1 MTQIA
6 TYNQARSLAH
16 ALAFF
21 GIKVKPETFEMTTS
35 GIYIPRWQG
44 YSRIP
49 HHFDSLTGVAE
60 WYFFF
65 RFEGNVADI
74 NVGEALD
81 FTKTQPAGVQG
92 APKINGFDQEGLKK
106 LVAHLHKHKKQD
118 A

>member
-1 MTQIA
+1 MTQIC

-16 ALAFF
+16 ALALF

-35 GIYIPRWQG
+35 GIYIPRWEG

-49 HHFDSLTGVAE
+49 HHFDTLTGVAQ

-65 RFEGNVADI
+65 RFEGDRADI
-74 NVGEALD
+74 NVGQALD
-81 FTKTQPAGVQG
+81 FTGPQAFGPQASQG
-92 APKINGFDQEGLKK
+92 TKRINGFSEVGLKK
-106 LVAHLHKHKKQD
+106 LVAHINKK